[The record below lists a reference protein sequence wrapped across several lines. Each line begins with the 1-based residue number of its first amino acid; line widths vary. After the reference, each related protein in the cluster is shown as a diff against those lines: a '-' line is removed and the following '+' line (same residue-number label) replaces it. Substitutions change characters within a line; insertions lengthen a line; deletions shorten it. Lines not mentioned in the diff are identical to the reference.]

1 MLTTLRVARQLGR
14 VPLCSR
20 RRCYVTHQDGWE
32 TVIGLE
38 IHAQLRTGSKLFSG
52 VPNSFDVIVLMFS
65 GQDIIQ

>member
-14 VPLCSR
+14 VPLCSS
-20 RRCYVTHQDGWE
+20 RRCYATHQDGWE

-52 VPNSFDVIVLMFS
+52 MSKPFEVTVLMSS
-65 GQDIIQ
+65 GQDIVQ

>member
-14 VPLCSR
+14 VPLYSR
-20 RRCYVTHQDGWE
+20 RRLYATHNDGWE

-52 VPNSFDVIVLMFS
+52 MSNPFGVIILMSS
-65 GQDIIQ
+65 GKDIIQ